1 MRHLGNSADAG
12 GRNGNKTMGQVRN
25 YFNQVEQ
32 LLRDVNERE
41 VETCVDL
48 LWECY
53 ERGGRVITCGNG
65 GSASTASH
73 FVTDLQKNLF
83 SHDPPL
89 RPFEA
94 LSLVD
99 SVPLLTAWSN
109 DTEYANVFAAQARCW
124 LRPGDILLSI
134 SGSGNSPNVVAA
146 AEVARSVGATAMSW
160 CGYGGGKLAKLSQC
174 AVVLESRDMQQ
185 VEDIHLVLAHV
196 IFRCLHQKMMAIA
209 AGLLPAATESHAE
222 AATLQRNGIHP
233 APKLFS
239 KHD

>member
-1 MRHLGNSADAG
+1 
-12 GRNGNKTMGQVRN
+12 MGQVRN
-25 YFNQVEQ
+25 YLNQVET
-32 LLRDVNERE
+32 LLRDVDERE
-41 VETCVDL
+41 VDACVDI

-53 ERGGRVITCGNG
+53 QSGGRVVACGNG

-73 FVTDLQKNLF
+73 FVVDLQKNLF

-109 DTEYANVFAAQARCW
+109 DTDYANVFAAQARCW
-124 LRPGDILLSI
+124 LRPGDVLLCI

-146 AEVARSVGATAMSW
+146 ADVARNVGATAMSW
-160 CGYGGGKLAKLSQC
+160 CGYGGGKLAKLSHYS
-174 AVVLESRDMQQ
+174 VVLESRDMQQ

-196 IFRCLHQKMMAIA
+196 VFRCLHQKMMAIA
-209 AGLLPAATESHAE
+209 SSVAGRNAD
-222 AATLQRNGIHP
+222 ATLKVRPRNGSHP
-233 APKLFS
+233 APRLIET
-239 KHD
+239 

>member
-1 MRHLGNSADAG
+1 
-12 GRNGNKTMGQVRN
+12 MGQVRN
-25 YFNQVEQ
+25 YLSQVES
-32 LLRDVNERE
+32 LLRDVSERE
-41 VETCVDL
+41 VDAAVDV

-53 ERGGRVITCGNG
+53 ERGGRVVTCGNG

-124 LRPGDILLSI
+124 LREGDVLLAI

-146 AEVARSVGATAMSW
+146 AKVASDVGATAMAW
-160 CGYGGGKLAKLSQC
+160 CGYGGGELAKLSHC
-174 AVVLESRDMQQ
+174 SIVLKSRDMQQ

-196 IFRCLHQKMMAIA
+196 VFRCLHQRMMDA
-209 AGLLPAATESHAE
+209 AASAGAPPTVAVSRTGA
-222 AATLQRNGIHP
+222 NG
-233 APKLFS
+233 APKPLFDS
-239 KHD
+239 

>member
-1 MRHLGNSADAG
+1 
-12 GRNGNKTMGQVRN
+12 MGQVRN
-25 YFNQVEQ
+25 YLNQVET
-32 LLRDVNERE
+32 LLRDVSERE
-41 VETCVDL
+41 VDACVDI

-53 ERGGRVITCGNG
+53 ERGGRVVACGNG

-73 FVTDLQKNLF
+73 FVVDLQKNLF

-124 LRPGDILLSI
+124 LRQGDVLLCI
-134 SGSGNSPNVVAA
+134 SGSGNSPNVIAA
-146 AEVARSVGATAMSW
+146 AEVARAVGATAMSW
-160 CGYGGGKLAKLSQC
+160 CGYGGGHLAKLSHC

-196 IFRCLHQKMMAIA
+196 VFRCLHQKMMGLA
-209 AGLLPAATESHAE
+209 AGLLPTGANQPAE
-222 AATLQRNGIHP
+222 QPAIQRNGNYTVP
-233 APKLFS
+233 QVFS